1 MVNLLFRLGRVII
14 YSICFLLS
22 NIILNA
28 QARLVLNGAFI
39 QIINGGNLV
48 IANPATNAITRNS
61 GAIFSDAEYNNVQ
74 WNIGTTAGTYVIPFG
89 YGAANYI
96 PLTFTTSGAVGAGN
110 FVFSTLHTNS
120 QNSLNL
126 PSGVTN
132 FNGASGADK
141 SYFAVDRFWKINAQ
155 GYTTKPTLTNLIF
168 TYVNT
173 DFAAPDIIS
182 LESGLSA
189 QRYNSGT
196 NSWNDYAKAA
206 IVNTVS
212 KTVKVTSLAPAD
224 LYQWWALDYVEDRH
238 WVGASNGNWSNI
250 ANWALTNGGTSGASV
265 PSTYDAVS
273 FNSTSNTNATIDV
286 NPTIGSFTMNA
297 GYTGTVTQGAS
308 IINLSK
314 TTNFS
319 GGTFTGGSGAITV
332 TGPFTLSGTN
342 FTSTTGI
349 LDLKDNFTNNSG
361 SFIHNNGTVSFSG
374 TTAAQTISGTQ
385 VTNFNNINVSNV
397 FASPGLLVQSNQ
409 NLIGNLKLSA
419 NVVVDADGSSNNS
432 VFTLLSSAEYPVKDA
447 SVDVLPAGAQ
457 VIGNVTVQRY
467 MALNGRNSHRIYRY
481 ISSPIQ
487 STTVAN
493 IQNKVPVTGSFTGS
507 SACYG
512 CSSSPSLYN
521 YDETVITDLNGDG
534 FINLEDGY
542 RGYPTVSNSQ
552 SLVVGKGYAM
562 FVRGN
567 LFGGNT
573 LWDVIGV
580 INAGNVSAIT
590 LPVSFTSSGTVAN
603 DGWNLVGNPFPSS
616 IDWNS
621 ASGWTKSANIGG
633 SIYVTDNGTGGALI
647 HTSYNGSVGTNG
659 GSRYIPA
666 FQGFWVKATAAGA
679 TTLTVNENVKA
690 PQQSTSFFR
699 EAEPTDVLRITLS
712 DSVFKDE
719 AVVHFR
725 EDATSGFDNHAD
737 AWKFKNSYV
746 NISTLTADSLK
757 LSINS
762 LPSLVCNAKVNL
774 ALDEVKTGSYSM
786 KFSNLSSFI
795 DSPTFILKDSL
806 LNKSINI
813 NDNSEYSFNVTS
825 DPKSYGS
832 KRFSLQVNKDP
843 VPITIT
849 EAAGVLS
856 VNYTKNVQWYING
869 QLIKGAIQAGF
880 TPTRSGTY
888 SATVKTG
895 DCFLSGSKDYML
907 LNTEP
912 TNNFGLEVF
921 PNPSTGKFSIN
932 IPASYK
938 IQSVTIINP
947 QGVSIGTVDVKE
959 YNGTFKGEYDL
970 GNYSSGVYIIKVI
983 HDQGINYL
991 KVVKN

>member
-1 MVNLLFRLGRVII
+1 MKNVFFYYWRVII
-14 YSICFLLS
+14 FNLTFLLATS
-22 NIILNA
+22 FVNA

-48 IANPATNAITRNS
+48 IDNPATNAITRNS
-61 GAIFSDAEYNNVQ
+61 GAIFSDGENNNVQ
-74 WNIGTTAGTYVIPFG
+74 WNISTTAGAYVIPFG

-96 PLTFTTSGAVGAGN
+96 PLTFTTSGGVGTGN

-126 PSGVTN
+126 PAGVTN

-155 GYTTKPTLTNLIF
+155 GYSTKPTLTNLIF
-168 TYVNT
+168 TYVAT

-182 LESGLSA
+182 LESSLSV

-196 NSWNDYAKAA
+196 NSWNDYAKPAK
-206 IVNTVS
+206 VNTTS
-212 KTVKVTSLAPAD
+212 KTDTVKSLAPAD

-250 ANWALTNGGTSGASV
+250 ANWALTNGGTAGASV

-273 FNSTSNTNATIDV
+273 FNSTFNTNATIDV

-349 LDLKDNFTNNSG
+349 LDLKNNFTNNSG
-361 SFIHNNGTVSFSG
+361 SFLHNNGTVSFSG
-374 TTAAQTISGTQ
+374 TTAAQNISGTQ

-397 FASPGLLVQSNQ
+397 SASPGLLVQSNQ
-409 NLIGNLKLSA
+409 NLIGNLKLST
-419 NVVVDADGSSNNS
+419 NVVFDADGSSNTS
-432 VFTLLSSAEYPVKDA
+432 VFTLISSAEYPVKDA
-447 SVDVLPAGAQ
+447 SVDILPAGAQ

-467 MALNGRNSHRIYRY
+467 MALNGRNNHRIYRY

-487 STTVAN
+487 NATVAN
-493 IQNKVPVTGSFTGS
+493 IQNKIPVTGSFAGS
-507 SACYG
+507 STCFG
-512 CSSSPSLYN
+512 CSSNPSLYN
-521 YDETVITDLNGDG
+521 YDETVLTDLNGDG

-552 SLVVGKGYAM
+552 SLAVGRGYAM

-573 LWDVIGV
+573 SWDVTGF
-580 INAGNVSAIT
+580 INAGNGSPIS
-590 LPVSFTSSGTVAN
+590 LPVSFTPSGTVAN
-603 DGWNLVGNPFPSS
+603 DGWNLVGNPFPCT

-621 ASGWTKSANIGG
+621 GSGWAKSANINDA
-633 SIYVTDNGTGGALI
+633 IYVTDNGTGIGLI
-647 HTSYNGSVGTNG
+647 HTSYVSGVSTNG

-666 FQGFWVKATAAGA
+666 FQGFWVKAASTGT

-699 EAEPTDVLRITLS
+699 EAEPTDLIRITIS
-712 DSVFKDE
+712 DGISNDETVIYFK
-719 AVVHFR
+719 
-725 EDATSGFDNHAD
+725 EDATSGFDSKSD
-737 AWKFKNSYV
+737 AWKFKNSFV
-746 NISTLTADSLK
+746 NLSTLTADSLK

-762 LPSLVCNAKVNL
+762 LPSLVCNAKINL
-774 ALDEVKTGSYSM
+774 ALDEVKSGSYSM
-786 KFSNLSSFI
+786 KFSNLSSFL

-806 LNKSINI
+806 LNKSVKI

-825 DPKSYGS
+825 DPKSHGS
-832 KRFSLQVNKDP
+832 KRFSLQINKDP
-843 VPITIT
+843 LPLTIT
-849 EAAGVLS
+849 ETAGVLS
-856 VNYTKNVQWYING
+856 VNYTKNVQWYVNG
-869 QLIKGAIQAGF
+869 QLIKGATQANF
-880 TPTRSGTY
+880 TPSRSATY

-895 DCFLSGSKDYML
+895 SCFLTGSKDFMFVGS
-907 LNTEP
+907 EP

-932 IPASYK
+932 IPTSYK
-938 IQSVTIINP
+938 IQSVLIVNS
-947 QGVSIGTVDVKE
+947 QGVSIGAVDVKD
-959 YNGTFKGEYDL
+959 YNGISKGEFDL
-970 GNYSSGVYIIKVI
+970 GNFSAGIYVIKII

-991 KVVKN
+991 KVVKI